1 MACLSITTSALS
13 VSSLK
18 PKPEKEN
25 KIRHRLAKVKAV
37 RTAWPKNPKFFID
50 ANIIII
56 WLHSKKAILSP
67 VI

>member
-1 MACLSITTSALS
+1 MSVGQSLSFSAHPADSWIIYMDMACLSITTSALS

-37 RTAWPKNPKFFID
+37 RTA
-50 ANIIII
+50 
-56 WLHSKKAILSP
+56 
-67 VI
+67 